1 MNYRSATFPHIT
13 SYRKKKETT
22 FKMNKIK
29 NLAWGILSLL
39 LVGMSQISFS
49 QGQQGVSLDKII
61 ARVDNHYILNSD
73 LEDMYLSYTSQG
85 QKPPEKCQLLE
96 SLIINKLLL
105 AKAEIDSVLVED
117 NVVDG
122 ELDAKMN
129 FMIQRF
135 GSEKNIMEAYG
146 KSVDALKTELRQQV
160 KEQKIVEKMQQK
172 ISGSVKITPNEVRR
186 FFNAIPK
193 DSLPYIPSE
202 IEVGE
207 IVRLGTVTKEQ
218 KDKLRQQ
225 LIDLK
230 KRAEKGEDFSM
241 LAQIYSED
249 LGSAKNGG
257 DLGFAKRGAMV
268 PEFEGAALGLKPGE
282 MSDVI
287 ESQFGFHLI
296 KLIETRGAE
305 YHAKHI
311 LLRPDYNKGT
321 DMTDAIRT
329 LDSLKQLIQVDTLKF
344 AKAALDNSE
353 DKMTSETGGLIQDR
367 NTGLSRLALDASMD
381 PALYF
386 AIDSMKVGDISVPI
400 SYRTEDGTSGM
411 RILWYKSKS
420 EPHTANLKDD
430 YEKMAQIVLSNKRNN
445 ALEEWFKKAQG
456 DVYISIETEY
466 SNCKVLGFLHN
477 DDNL

>member
-1 MNYRSATFPHIT
+1 
-13 SYRKKKETT
+13 
-22 FKMNKIK
+22 MNKIK
-29 NLAWGILSLL
+29 NLAWGVLSLL
-39 LVGMSQISFS
+39 LIGMGNISFG
-49 QGQQGVSLDKII
+49 QGQQGVSIDKII

-73 LEDMYLSYTSQG
+73 LEEMYASYSAQG

-117 NVVDG
+117 NVVDS

-160 KEQKIVEKMQQK
+160 KEQKIVEKMQQT
-172 ISGSVKITPNEVRR
+172 ISGNVKITPSEVRR

-202 IEVGE
+202 VEVGE

-225 LIDLK
+225 LNDLK
-230 KRAEKGEDFSM
+230 KRADVGEDFSM

-282 MSDVI
+282 MSEVV

-329 LDSLKQLIQVDTLKF
+329 LDSLKQLIEIDTLKF

-367 NTGLSRLALDASMD
+367 NSGLSRLALDASMD

-386 AIDSMKVGDISVPI
+386 AIDSMKVGDLSVPV

-411 RILWYKSKS
+411 RIIWYKSKS

-456 DVYISIETEY
+456 DVYISIEPEY
-466 SNCKVLGFLHN
+466 SNCKVLGLLHEE
-477 DDNL
+477 DNL